1 MLIRLDLLEYKLT
14 FNEIQ
19 EIAYLDKIFIK
30 TTTRSF
36 LFFFFLNDNSIR
48 NNFRNLNDLKTC

>member
-30 TTTRSF
+30 TTRSF
-36 LFFFFLNDNSIR
+36 LFFFFLTIIP
-48 NNFRNLNDLKTC
+48 FEIILEI

>member
-36 LFFFFLNDNSIR
+36 LLFFFLTIIP
-48 NNFRNLNDLKTC
+48 FEIILEI